1 MKIAITLPIITIF
14 STTASYAQLKPP
26 AYLYAEITVT
36 DGYGYTRDF
45 LPRSQANM
53 KEHGGK
59 YLAGTFN
66 DAISLK
72 GYPPPNRVVILEFP
86 DMDALKEFYRTQS
99 KFEDEVGSKYASFR
113 VIAIEGVEQKK

>member
-1 MKIAITLPIITIF
+1 MNIAITVSIITIF
-14 STTASYAQLKPP
+14 STTASYAQSKPP

-36 DGYGYTRDF
+36 DGYGYTREF
-45 LPRSQANM
+45 LPKSQANV
-53 KEHGGK
+53 KEYGGK
-59 YLAGTFN
+59 YLAGGFN

-86 DMDALKEFYRTQS
+86 DMDALKEFYLKQG

-113 VIAIEGVEQKK
+113 VIAIEGVE

>member
-1 MKIAITLPIITIF
+1 MNMAITIPIITIL
-14 STTASYAQLKPP
+14 STTALYAQSKPP
-26 AYLYAEITVT
+26 AYLFAEITVT

-45 LPRSQANM
+45 LPKSQANI
-53 KEHGGK
+53 KEYGGK
-59 YLAGTFN
+59 YLAGSFN

-86 DMDALKEFYRTQS
+86 DMDALKAFYLKQD

>member
-1 MKIAITLPIITIF
+1 MNMAITVPIITILL
-14 STTASYAQLKPP
+14 TTSMYAQSKPP
-26 AYLYAEITVT
+26 AYLFAEITVT

-45 LPRSQANM
+45 LPRSQANI
-53 KEHGGK
+53 EESGGK
-59 YLAGTFN
+59 YLAGSFN

-86 DMDALKEFYRTQS
+86 DMDALKKFYRKQS
-99 KFEDEVGSKYASFR
+99 QFEDEVGSKYANFR

>member
-1 MKIAITLPIITIF
+1 MNMAITIPIITF
-14 STTASYAQLKPP
+14 LSTTALYAQSKPP
-26 AYLYAEITVT
+26 AYLFAEITVT

-45 LPRSQANM
+45 LPKSQANI
-53 KEHGGK
+53 KEYGGK
-59 YLAGTFN
+59 YLAGSFN

-86 DMDALKEFYRTQS
+86 DMDALKAFYLKQD

>member
-1 MKIAITLPIITIF
+1 MNMAITIPIITIL
-14 STTASYAQLKPP
+14 STAASYAQSKPP
-26 AYLYAEITVT
+26 AYLFAEITVT

-45 LPRSQANM
+45 LPKSQANI
-53 KEHGGK
+53 KEYGGM
-59 YLAGTFN
+59 YLAGSFN

-86 DMDALKEFYRTQS
+86 DMDALKEFYLKQG

-113 VIAIEGVEQKK
+113 VIAIQGVEQNK